1 MNRRFPK
8 AEHLCSRRLMER
20 LHAEGHRL
28 RVFPYSVQW
37 IEEPSLEVSC
47 QVLIVVP
54 KRRLHHAVDRNRIKR
69 LTRECY
75 RLHKEAIFQI
85 LQECDMHITLSLV
98 YIHDDLMTYEQLKHK
113 FDKLMEALQNE
124 LLHEKTL
131 PSARMAVE

>member
-1 MNRRFPK
+1 
-8 AEHLCSRRLMER
+8 MER

-37 IEEPSLEVSC
+37 VEERSLEVPC

-75 RLHKEAIFQI
+75 RRRKAPLFQL
-85 LQECDMHITLSLV
+85 LQERGSHIALSFV
-98 YIHDDLMTYEQLKHK
+98 YIHDNLMTYDQISTR
-113 FDKLMEALQNE
+113 FDKLMTALIND
-124 LLHEKTL
+124 LTHEKPL
-131 PSARMAVE
+131 QSFEVAAQ